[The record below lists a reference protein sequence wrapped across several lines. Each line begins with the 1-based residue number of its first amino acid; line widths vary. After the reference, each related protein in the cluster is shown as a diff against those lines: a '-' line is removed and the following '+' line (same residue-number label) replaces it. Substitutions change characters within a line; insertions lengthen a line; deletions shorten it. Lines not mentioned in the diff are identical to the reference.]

1 MTATASLEPPR
12 ERASTRQSTQ
22 RTRGGSGR
30 LRRTLVAWAFCSPFV
45 LLFATFGIW
54 PVFSSLSMSVTD
66 ITSRDVSTPFSVNF
80 VGLENYTHL
89 FSDPTFVRAALN
101 TLYFVAVGIPVTM
114 VISLAVAVAL
124 NSGIQRAKGFFR
136 VAYFAPVVTSIVA
149 IAVVW
154 RYLYKPDGMVNS
166 LLSVVGISGPDWLN
180 DPNWSMPA
188 LILMAVWRNF
198 GIPMVIFLA
207 GLQSIPPELHEAAVV
222 DGASR
227 WRAFRSVT
235 LPLLRPTTLIVAM
248 LLSISYLQFFEE
260 PFVMTSGGP
269 LDSTTSISYYAY
281 EQFGFGN
288 YGLASAASYV
298 LVTAIALL
306 SFLQF
311 RIFRAKA

>member
-1 MTATASLEPPR
+1 M
-12 ERASTRQSTQ
+12 
-22 RTRGGSGR
+22 
-30 LRRTLVAWAFCSPFV
+30 VAWAFCSPFV
-45 LLFATFGIW
+45 LLFAAFGIW

-66 ITSRDVSTPFSVNF
+66 ITSRDVRTPFSVNF
-80 VGLENYTHL
+80 VGLENYTAL
-89 FSDPTFVRAALN
+89 FDDPTFVRAALN
-101 TLYFVAVGIPVTM
+101 TLYFVAVGIPLTM
-114 VISLAVAVAL
+114 VLSLAVAVAL

-149 IAVVW
+149 VAVVW
-154 RYLYKPDGMVNS
+154 RYLYKPDGMINS
-166 LLSVVGISGPDWLN
+166 ALSVVGISGPDWLN
-180 DPNWSMPA
+180 DRTWSMPA
-188 LILMAVWRNF
+188 LILMAVWRHF

-207 GLQSIPPELHEAAVV
+207 GLQSIPSELHEAAVV

-235 LPLLRPTTLIVAM
+235 LPLLRPTTLVVAI

-281 EQFGFGN
+281 QQFGFGN

-306 SFLQF
+306 SLLQF
-311 RIFRAKA
+311 RIFRARA

>member
-1 MTATASLEPPR
+1 MTTATSLKPVR
-12 ERASTRQSTQ
+12 EKSSTRQPAQ
-22 RTRGGSGR
+22 RSRHGSGR
-30 LRRTLVAWAFCSPFV
+30 LRRTVVAWAFCSPFV
-45 LLFATFGIW
+45 LLFAAFGIW

-66 ITSRDVSTPFSVNF
+66 ITSRDVRTPFSVNF
-80 VGLENYTHL
+80 VGLENYTAL
-89 FSDPTFVRAALN
+89 FDDPTFVRAALN
-101 TLYFVAVGIPVTM
+101 TLYFVAVGIPLTM
-114 VISLAVAVAL
+114 VLSLAVAVAL

-149 IAVVW
+149 VAVVW
-154 RYLYKPDGMVNS
+154 RYLYKPDGMINS
-166 LLSVVGISGPDWLN
+166 VLSVVGISGPDWLN
-180 DPNWSMPA
+180 DPTWSMPA
-188 LILMAVWRNF
+188 LILMAVWRHF

-235 LPLLRPTTLIVAM
+235 LPLLRPTTLVVAI

-281 EQFGFGN
+281 QQFGFGN
-288 YGLASAASYV
+288 YGVASAASYV

-306 SFLQF
+306 SLLQF
-311 RIFRAKA
+311 RIFRARA

>member
-1 MTATASLEPPR
+1 MTTATSLEPVR
-12 ERASTRQSTQ
+12 ERSSAGRPTQ
-22 RTRGGSGR
+22 RSRRGSGH
-30 LRRTLVAWAFCSPFV
+30 LRRTVVAWAFCSPFV
-45 LLFATFGIW
+45 LLFAAFGIW

-66 ITSRDVSTPFSVNF
+66 VTSRDVRTPFSVNF
-80 VGLENYTHL
+80 VGLENYTTL
-89 FSDPTFVRAALN
+89 FDDPTFVRAALN
-101 TLYFVAVGIPVTM
+101 TLYFVAVGIPLTM
-114 VISLAVAVAL
+114 VLSLAVAVAL
-124 NSGIQRAKGFFR
+124 NSGIQRAKGLFR

-149 IAVVW
+149 VAVVW
-154 RYLYKPDGMVNS
+154 RYLYKPDGMINS
-166 LLSVVGISGPDWLN
+166 VLSVVGISGPDWLN
-180 DPNWSMPA
+180 DPHWSMPA
-188 LILMAVWRNF
+188 LILMAVWRHF

-235 LPLLRPTTLIVAM
+235 LPLLRPTTLVVAI

-281 EQFGFGN
+281 QQFGFGN

-306 SFLQF
+306 SLLQF
-311 RIFRAKA
+311 RIFRARA

>member
-1 MTATASLEPPR
+1 MTVTTSSEPVREGYSPR
-12 ERASTRQSTQ
+12 KVTQ
-22 RTRGGSGR
+22 RSKGGSGH
-30 LRRTLVAWAFCSPFV
+30 LRRTLIAWAFCSPFI

-66 ITSRDVSTPFSVNF
+66 ITSGDVRTPFSVDF
-80 VGLENYTHL
+80 VGLDNYTAL
-89 FSDPTFVRAALN
+89 FDDPTFVRAAVN
-101 TLYFVAVGIPVTM
+101 TLYFVAVGIPLTM
-114 VISLAVAVAL
+114 VIALAVAVSL

-154 RYLYKPDGMVNS
+154 RSLYKPDGMINS
-166 LLSVVGISGPDWLN
+166 VLSVVGISGPDWLN

-207 GLQSIPPELHEAAVV
+207 GLRSIPREPHEAALV

-227 WRAFRSVT
+227 WRIFRSVT
-235 LPLLRPTTLIVAM
+235 LPLLRPTTLVVAV

-298 LVTAIALL
+298 LVAAIALL
-306 SFLQF
+306 SLLQF

>member
-1 MTATASLEPPR
+1 
-12 ERASTRQSTQ
+12 
-22 RTRGGSGR
+22 
-30 LRRTLVAWAFCSPFV
+30 
-45 LLFATFGIW
+45 
-54 PVFSSLSMSVTD
+54 MSVTD
-66 ITSRDVSTPFSVNF
+66 ITSRDVQTPFSVNF
-80 VGLENYTHL
+80 VGLENYTAL
-89 FSDPTFVRAALN
+89 FDDPTFVRAALN
-101 TLYFVAVGIPVTM
+101 TLYFVAVGIPLTM
-114 VISLAVAVAL
+114 VLSLAVAVAL

-149 IAVVW
+149 VAVVW
-154 RYLYKPDGMVNS
+154 RYLYKPDGMINS
-166 LLSVVGISGPDWLN
+166 VLSVVGISGPDWLN

-188 LILMAVWRNF
+188 LIVMAVWRHF

-235 LPLLRPTTLIVAM
+235 LPLLRPTTLVVAI

-281 EQFGFGN
+281 QQFGFGN
-288 YGLASAASYV
+288 YGVASAASYV

-306 SFLQF
+306 SLLQF
-311 RIFRAKA
+311 RIFRARA

>member
-1 MTATASLEPPR
+1 MTTATPLKPAR
-12 ERASTRQSTQ
+12 EVSSTRQPAQ
-22 RTRGGSGR
+22 RSRRGSGH
-30 LRRTLVAWAFCSPFV
+30 LRRTVVAWAFCSPFV
-45 LLFATFGIW
+45 LLFGVFGIW

-66 ITSRDVSTPFSVNF
+66 ITSRDVRTPFSVNF
-80 VGLENYTHL
+80 VGLENYTAL
-89 FSDPTFVRAALN
+89 FDDPTFVRAALN
-101 TLYFVAVGIPVTM
+101 TLYFVAVGIPLTM
-114 VISLAVAVAL
+114 VLSLAVAVAL

-149 IAVVW
+149 VAVVW
-154 RYLYKPDGMVNS
+154 RYLYKPDGMINS
-166 LLSVVGISGPDWLN
+166 LLSAVGISGPDWLN

-188 LILMAVWRNF
+188 LILMAVWRHF

-235 LPLLRPTTLIVAM
+235 LPLLRPTTLVVAV

-281 EQFGFGN
+281 QQFGFGN

-306 SFLQF
+306 SLLQF
-311 RIFRAKA
+311 RIFRARA

>member
-1 MTATASLEPPR
+1 MTTTTSVEPAR
-12 ERASTRQSTQ
+12 ERSSTRQRPQGS
-22 RTRGGSGR
+22 RGGSGR

-45 LLFATFGIW
+45 LLFATFGFW
-54 PVFSSLSMSVTD
+54 PVLSSLSMSVTD
-66 ITSRDVSTPFSVNF
+66 ITSKDVETPFSVNF
-80 VGLENYTHL
+80 VGLENYVTL
-89 FSDPTFVRAALN
+89 FADPTFVRAALN
-101 TLYFVAVGIPVTM
+101 TLYFVAVGIPLTM
-114 VISLAVAVAL
+114 VISLAIAVAL

-154 RYLYKPDGMVNS
+154 RYLYKPDGMINS
-166 LLSVVGISGPDWLN
+166 ALTLVGISGPDWLN

-188 LILMAVWRNF
+188 LILMAVWRHF

-235 LPLLRPTTLIVAM
+235 LPLLRPATLVVAV

-288 YGLASAASYV
+288 YGMASAASYV

-306 SFLQF
+306 SLLQF

>member
-1 MTATASLEPPR
+1 MTTVTSLKPVR
-12 ERASTRQSTQ
+12 EKSSTRQPAQ
-22 RTRGGSGR
+22 RSRHGSGR
-30 LRRTLVAWAFCSPFV
+30 LRRTVVAWAFCSPFV

-66 ITSRDVSTPFSVNF
+66 ITSRDVRTPFGVNF
-80 VGLENYTHL
+80 VGLENYTAL
-89 FSDPTFVRAALN
+89 FDDPTFVRAALN
-101 TLYFVAVGIPVTM
+101 TLYFVAVGIPLTM
-114 VISLAVAVAL
+114 VLSLAVAVAL

-149 IAVVW
+149 VAVVW
-154 RYLYKPDGMVNS
+154 RYLYKPDGMINS
-166 LLSVVGISGPDWLN
+166 ALSAVGISGPDWLN
-180 DPNWSMPA
+180 DPHWSMPA
-188 LILMAVWRNF
+188 LILMAVWRHF

-235 LPLLRPTTLIVAM
+235 LPLLRPTTLVVAI

-281 EQFGFGN
+281 QQFGFGN

-306 SFLQF
+306 SLLQF
-311 RIFRAKA
+311 RIFRARA

>member
-1 MTATASLEPPR
+1 MTTTTSVEPAR
-12 ERASTRQSTQ
+12 ERSFTR
-22 RTRGGSGR
+22 RRPRGPRGGSGR

-45 LLFATFGIW
+45 LLFATFGLW
-54 PVFSSLSMSVTD
+54 PVLSSLSMSVTD
-66 ITSRDVSTPFSVNF
+66 ITSKDVETPFSVNF
-80 VGLENYTHL
+80 VGLENYATL
-89 FSDPTFVRAALN
+89 FADPTFVRAVLN
-101 TLYFVAVGIPVTM
+101 TLYFVAVGIPLTM
-114 VISLAVAVAL
+114 VISLAIAVAL

-154 RYLYKPDGMVNS
+154 RYLYKPDGMINS
-166 LLSVVGISGPDWLN
+166 VLSVVGVSGPDWLN

-188 LILMAVWRNF
+188 LILMAVWRHF

-222 DGASR
+222 DGASP

-235 LPLLRPTTLIVAM
+235 LPLLRPTTLVVAV

-288 YGLASAASYV
+288 YGMASAASYV

-306 SFLQF
+306 SLLQF

>member
-1 MTATASLEPPR
+1 MTTTTSVEPVR
-12 ERASTRQSTQ
+12 ERSSTRQRSQ
-22 RTRGGSGR
+22 RSKGGAGR
-30 LRRTLVAWAFCSPFV
+30 LRRTLIAWGFCSPFV

-66 ITSRDVSTPFSVNF
+66 ITSKDVATPFSVNF
-80 VGLENYTHL
+80 VGLENYTRL

-101 TLYFVAVGIPVTM
+101 TLYFVAVGIPLTM
-114 VISLAVAVAL
+114 VLSLAVAVAL

-154 RYLYKPDGMVNS
+154 RYLYKPDGMINS
-166 LLSVVGISGPDWLN
+166 VLSVVGISGPDWLN

-188 LILMAVWRNF
+188 LILMAVWRHF

-227 WRAFRSVT
+227 WRVFRSVT
-235 LPLLRPTTLIVAM
+235 LPLLRPTTLVVAV

-288 YGLASAASYV
+288 YGTASAASYV
-298 LVTAIALL
+298 LVAAIALL
-306 SFLQF
+306 SLLQF

>member
-1 MTATASLEPPR
+1 MTTATPLKPAR
-12 ERASTRQSTQ
+12 EVSSTRQPAQ
-22 RTRGGSGR
+22 RSRRGSGH
-30 LRRTLVAWAFCSPFV
+30 LRRTVVAWAFCSPFV
-45 LLFATFGIW
+45 LLFGVFGIW

-66 ITSRDVSTPFSVNF
+66 ITSRDVRTPFSVNF
-80 VGLENYTHL
+80 VGLENYTAL
-89 FSDPTFVRAALN
+89 FDDPTFVRAALN
-101 TLYFVAVGIPVTM
+101 TLYFVAVGIPLTM
-114 VISLAVAVAL
+114 VLSLAVAVAL

-149 IAVVW
+149 VAVVW
-154 RYLYKPDGMVNS
+154 RYLYKPDGMINS

-180 DPNWSMPA
+180 DPHWSMPA
-188 LILMAVWRNF
+188 LILMAVWRHF

-235 LPLLRPTTLIVAM
+235 LPLLRPTTLVVAI

-281 EQFGFGN
+281 QQFGFGN
-288 YGLASAASYV
+288 YGVASAASYV

-306 SFLQF
+306 SLLQF
-311 RIFRAKA
+311 RIFRARA

>member
-1 MTATASLEPPR
+1 MTMTTSVEPAR
-12 ERASTRQSTQ
+12 ERSSTRQRPQ
-22 RTRGGSGR
+22 GPRGGSGR
-30 LRRTLVAWAFCSPFV
+30 LQRTLVAWAFCSPFV
-45 LLFATFGIW
+45 LLFATFGLW
-54 PVFSSLSMSVTD
+54 PVLSSLSMSVTD
-66 ITSRDVSTPFSVNF
+66 ITSKDVETPFSVNF
-80 VGLENYTHL
+80 VGLENYATL
-89 FSDPTFVRAALN
+89 FADPTFVRAALN
-101 TLYFVAVGIPVTM
+101 TLYFVAVGIPLTM
-114 VISLAVAVAL
+114 VISLAIAVAL

-154 RYLYKPDGMVNS
+154 RYLYKPDGMINS
-166 LLSVVGISGPDWLN
+166 VLSVVGISGPDWLN

-188 LILMAVWRNF
+188 LILMAVWRHF

-235 LPLLRPTTLIVAM
+235 LPLLRPTTLVVAV

-288 YGLASAASYV
+288 YGTASAASYV

-306 SFLQF
+306 SLLQF
-311 RIFRAKA
+311 RLFRAKA